1 MTEKKVNFP
10 NSFYEASVTMIPKPG
25 KDQLKKKKKKRV
37 LQKSITHEYHELLIN
52 INAKQKMKYQQK
64 DHIKKIINH

>member
-25 KDQLKKKKKKRV
+25 KDQLKKKKKK
-37 LQKSITHEYHELLIN
+37 STTE
-52 INAKQKMKYQQK
+52 KYYS
-64 DHIKKIINH
+64 